1 MRLSEKTQVKAPP
14 DLVWELVSDLDRYLE
29 FMSGATRW
37 EVQEGPRDGIGA
49 RIRVLFKV
57 GAAEIGGLIEIV
69 EWAPGRELAWTSIT
83 GLDQR
88 GRWRIRARDDGGSS
102 VELRFSYGIAGAG
115 IPGLIAERVGAIQM
129 RRHLRRSLLELKRL
143 AEARELGT
151 RRGERAAA

>member
-1 MRLSEKTQVKAPP
+1 MRISEKTHVKASP
-14 DLVWELVSDLDRYLE
+14 DAVWEFVSDPGSYLE

-37 EVQEGPRDGIGA
+37 DVQEGPQTGLGT

-69 EWAPGRELAWTSIT
+69 EWAPARELAWTSVT

-88 GRWRIRARDDGGSS
+88 GRWRIRRRADGGST
-102 VELRFSYGIAGAG
+102 VEMRFSYGIAGAG
-115 IPGLIAERVGAIQM
+115 IPGIIAERIGAIQM

-143 AEARELGT
+143 SEDRELGS
-151 RRGERAAA
+151 RRGARAAA